1 MLIIFKN
8 KLNEYLIEIEILK
21 IIKENLLSFIV
32 YIYIYT
38 FFLFR
43 Y

>member
-32 YIYIYT
+32 YIYT
-38 FFLFR
+38 FFLIR